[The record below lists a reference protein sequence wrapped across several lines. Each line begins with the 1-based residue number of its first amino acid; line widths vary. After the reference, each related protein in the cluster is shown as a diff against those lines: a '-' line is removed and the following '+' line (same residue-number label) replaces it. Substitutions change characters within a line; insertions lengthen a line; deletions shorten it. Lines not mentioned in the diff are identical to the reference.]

1 MNSLRM
7 TWSFIL
13 LVVLCCLFASSIYA
27 QSDTDSTDVSPEAGK
42 SPRKAMILSAILP
55 GMGQW
60 YNDQKIKAVLVC
72 GTELGLIGSS
82 VYWNQKVVASISD
95 DERLIYED
103 KRSLMIW
110 WYFGI
115 YLLNI
120 LDAYVDA
127 QLWHFDVGPD
137 LTWKDNDRR
146 LCIAMRYQF

>member
-1 MNSLRM
+1 
-7 TWSFIL
+7 
-13 LVVLCCLFASSIYA
+13 
-27 QSDTDSTDVSPEAGK
+27 
-42 SPRKAMILSAILP
+42 MILSAILP

-95 DERLIYED
+95 DERLFYED